1 MSVTIIGFGLIG
13 GSIGKALVKEGWRI
27 RYLDPHVPL
36 TRAVTANAAH
46 DRIED
51 IEAIPPGDLVVYAT
65 PVDVTRRLLAKYRL
79 SNDITTV
86 CSVMGPFS
94 DLARV
99 TDSRLVAGHPL
110 AGAETSGFDASKAD
124 LFAGRRWFVDQEH
137 VTDRVSQLIAACGSE
152 ERPVDPEEHDRALA
166 YTSHLP
172 QLLSTALASVI
183 AESGIDV
190 ETFGGAGLKT
200 FLRLAASDRAVW
212 RPIFESNADALEL
225 GATDT
230 IETIER
236 ILTGDDV
243 AAFEA
248 AQRVAA
254 RLAGGG

>member
-13 GSIGKALVKEGWRI
+13 GSIGKALVKEGWRV

-36 TRAVTANAAH
+36 TQAVTANAAH
-46 DRIED
+46 NGVDD
-51 IEAIPPGDLVVYAT
+51 IEAIPPDDLVVYAT
-65 PVDVTRRLLAKYRL
+65 AVDVTRRLLAKYQL
-79 SNDITTV
+79 PNEITTV

-99 TDSRLVAGHPL
+99 TDTRLVAGHPL
-110 AGAETSGFDASKAD
+110 AGSETRGFGASRPD
-124 LFAGRRWFVDQEH
+124 LFVGRRWFVDQER
-137 VTDRVSQLIAACGSE
+137 VSDRVSQLIAACGGT

-183 AESGIDV
+183 GESGIDV
-190 ETFGGAGLKT
+190 ETFGGTGLQT
-200 FLRLAASDRAVW
+200 FLRLAASDRTVW
-212 RPIFESNADALEL
+212 RPIFESNAEALEL
-225 GATDT
+225 AATDT
-230 IETIER
+230 IETVER

-243 AAFEA
+243 AAFDA

-254 RLAGGG
+254 LLAGKE